1 MSATSK
7 DLGYEWI
14 PVYGVAMEVRRHDDG
29 RNEMRGMHAITLPQ
43 FRRLIYLGD
52 FPSPQ
57 PRRIYA
63 CGMVVCVN

>member
-1 MSATSK
+1 MSPISK

-14 PVYGVAMEVRRHDDG
+14 PVNGMAVEVRCHDDG
-29 RNEMRGMHAITLPQ
+29 RHEMPGMHAVTLPHL
-43 FRRLIYLGD
+43 RRLIYLGD